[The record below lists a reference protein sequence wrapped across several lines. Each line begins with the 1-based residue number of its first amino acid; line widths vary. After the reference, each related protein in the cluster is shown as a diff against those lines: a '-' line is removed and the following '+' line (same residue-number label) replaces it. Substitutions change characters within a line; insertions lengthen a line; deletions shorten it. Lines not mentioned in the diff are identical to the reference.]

1 MLGGKWSTKYKK
13 SINCK
18 KPKGFSQK
26 QYCKYGKAKK
36 STIAKK
42 LYSAIKK
49 KSKNTVYLDGDSFRE
64 LNNND
69 LKYTLKD
76 RNTNALRLTRF
87 CKFLIDQKINV
98 VCAANLTSQ
107 KYRNWCRK
115 NIKGYFEVFIDVPI
129 EILAKRDFKNLYKRA
144 LMGKIK
150 NVVGVDIPFKFPKN
164 PDLVLDNTKSKKN
177 LNNLVDSII
186 KKSNF
191 LKNR

>member
-1 MLGGKWSTKYKK
+1 MLIWITGISASG
-13 SINCK
+13 
-18 KPKGFSQK
+18 
-26 QYCKYGKAKK
+26 K

-42 LYSAIKK
+42 LYSVIKK
-49 KSKNTVYLDGDSFRE
+49 KSKNTVYLDGDSFRQ

-76 RNTNALRLTRF
+76 RNTNALRLTRL

-164 PDLVLDNTKSKKN
+164 PDLVIDNSKSKKN
-177 LNNLVDSII
+177 LNNLVDLII
-186 KKSNF
+186 KKSNI
-191 LKNR
+191 LKIR